1 MSAFAHTKLEEGE
14 VVVIGP
20 VTFSSTGSLSFSAG
34 GTQSAQVSQTSERRI
49 GITNQRVI
57 IEQGS
62 KAGETQIISNADVKR
77 VYVRRERL
85 GVKIEKIETKR
96 GQTVKL
102 NIAGLSPQD
111 EARLFEVFAGA
122 EIGERRGLL
131 GGFSKIG
138 PRPAAL
144 PRTPT
149 SPRPSTRK
157 GTPAVARPTPPAAR
171 WSSSGRSHVDDA
183 DIRTLEDLRR
193 YYPLPEEYDYEETT
207 ERGYVVKRLSDGAQF
222 PFLLEEELLGFDVPV
237 QDPKRKKVTVE
248 VFKKK

>member
-34 GTQSAQVSQTSERRI
+34 GTQSTQVSRTSERRI

-96 GQTVKL
+96 GQTVNL

-131 GGFSKIG
+131 GGFSTSTMRTFERWKICAAITLY
-138 PRPAAL
+138 PR
-144 PRTPT
+144 
-149 SPRPSTRK
+149 STIMRRQRR
-157 GTPAVARPTPPAAR
+157 GGM
-171 WSSSGRSHVDDA
+171 WSSG
-183 DIRTLEDLRR
+183 
-193 YYPLPEEYDYEETT
+193 
-207 ERGYVVKRLSDGAQF
+207 
-222 PFLLEEELLGFDVPV
+222 
-237 QDPKRKKVTVE
+237 
-248 VFKKK
+248 